1 MVARPEGLRERK
13 KARTRASIAEAA
25 MTLFAERGF
34 DQVTV
39 AEIAHAVEVSV
50 ATVFNYFPTK
60 EDLFFDRQDEVVSQ
74 LANAVRARQPA
85 EPFVDAC
92 RRDLLNLIDQ
102 RDWRVGLAAGMGRFY
117 RMVADSPSLQARSR
131 LMVDRSVTR
140 LTSAIAEELNTTE
153 DDIVASSTAW
163 ILVAIQTNLLN
174 QVQRDSLVGLAP
186 EAIAERLTVAT
197 NRAFDLLQGPIATLG
212 GGTGPHR

>member
-1 MVARPEGLRERK
+1 MVARAEGLRERK

-92 RRDLLNLIDQ
+92 RRDLLTLIDQ

-140 LTSAIAEELNTTE
+140 LTSAIAEDLNTTE
-153 DDIVASSTAW
+153 DDIVASSAAW

-186 EAIAERLTVAT
+186 QAIAERLTAAT